1 MHHFSSS
8 QVLIAVNL
16 SLFIDM
22 KKVIEVDPS
31 NQQATR
37 LLFRLEP
44 LAAEKREK
52 MKEEMIG
59 NVLPF
64 FKYLKQ
70 RYWRFVTSLWK
81 AIDISSVKWLLLLHL
96 FVLGVHADADI
107 CCHDIF
113 FQGTLGDEM

>member
-1 MHHFSSS
+1 
-8 QVLIAVNL
+8 
-16 SLFIDM
+16 M

-37 LLFRLEP
+37 SLFRLEP

-64 FKYLKQ
+64 F
-70 RYWRFVTSLWK
+70 
-81 AIDISSVKWLLLLHL
+81 SSITNSIIGAL
-96 FVLGVHADADI
+96 
-107 CCHDIF
+107 
-113 FQGTLGDEM
+113 

>member
-1 MHHFSSS
+1 MKSLNTMMKLLPVRCFFSYVLFYVSISHYCHISMHHFSSS

-37 LLFRLEP
+37 SLFRLEP

-64 FKYLKQ
+64 
-70 RYWRFVTSLWK
+70 SS
-81 AIDISSVKWLLLLHL
+81 ISNSVIGAL
-96 FVLGVHADADI
+96 
-107 CCHDIF
+107 
-113 FQGTLGDEM
+113 